1 MVELSANGQQLD
13 MAAKGSGVKYT
24 RQIADIF
31 DIPSVAN
38 SYTNSFNIPKTPSN
52 TRIFEQ
58 LGIVGDVSTVPYSKV
73 SAQLSEYGFPLI
85 QQGWLRVKETSDSY
99 KVSIIDGMIDF
110 FKEIEN
116 KSMGLDLNLSEF
128 DHEKN
133 IETVVASFTN
143 DFYKYII
150 ADYNGKNEAMAGADT
165 AINIDYLVPCFS
177 VWKLLERVME
187 TFNYTYDTERIAE
200 LEELYLTYPKA
211 PSETIDST
219 LFAELTKGFFLR
231 RMYDDGTGMG
241 RAPLNTN
248 NWATSSVVEGTLIDN
263 WIYEVPESGVYRLE
277 HIVETYVNYRVYGA
291 PIAQPEFPYPAIYRV
306 YINDVEAY
314 QFQTDPFAPVTSIRS
329 IYLSEGDRIR
339 VAITS
344 PMVLFVDNTFFEL
357 INVHHNSTNFKI
369 YRTNQGS
376 IILNEA
382 FKNYKIKDFIKECF
396 WFCAVTPILNNN
408 TRHMSFVTLAERLDT
423 TLADDWTDKFIRRT
437 NETYDSGLAQK
448 NIFRHQYTDPKD
460 SYQDGYLLS
469 DNLNQAEEQ
478 IIVQSKLYAPENITH
493 EFFDAT
499 ASESFTTKK
508 FTIWSRETKED
519 ADGEIAIEYK
529 GLNERF
535 YFMKLKTS
543 STSDWLLASE
553 TVIGSDTVDTVPY
566 ADTKGT
572 TYSQIV
578 PDRYFPYSGV
588 LNNFR
593 AHDIELRLGLM
604 DFLQSDLTRPKYI
617 GQEACYYVL
626 NKLVYSE
633 GKPSI
638 GEFIKINRPVIAALP
653 LEVNLLAIAFA
664 SLSIRIKIPILEGF
678 DGFDDLDSYAIVNG
692 DVTVP
697 FSSVTSDTEFVT
709 AYISIDP
716 SDYEAEPIINELY
729 FEMTDGASLREYRYI
744 STGQVFTTG
753 DIAAGTTHTLTA
765 TAQNI

>member
-1 MVELSANGQQLD
+1 MVELSVNGQRLD
-13 MAAKGSGVKYT
+13 MAAKGSQVKYT

-38 SYTNSFNIPKTPSN
+38 SYTNSFNLPKTPHN
-52 TRIFEQ
+52 TQVFEQ
-58 LGIVGDVSTVPYSKV
+58 LGLAGDVSTVPYSKV
-73 SAQLSEYGFPLI
+73 SAQLSEFGFPLI
-85 QQGWLRVKETSDSY
+85 QQGWLKVKETSDSY

-110 FKEIEN
+110 FKAIEN

-150 ADYNGKNEAMAGADT
+150 ADYNGKNETEVGADT

-187 TFNYTYDTERIAE
+187 TFGYTYDTDRISE

-219 LFAELTKGFFLR
+219 LFAELVKGLFVR
-231 RMYDDGTGMG
+231 RMFDDGTGMG

-248 NWATSSVVEGTLIDN
+248 NWLTSNIVEGALIDN
-263 WIYEVPESGVYRLE
+263 WIYQVPESGVYRLE
-277 HIVETYVNYRVYGA
+277 HIVETYVDYRVYGA
-291 PIAQPEFPYPAIYRV
+291 PRNQPLFPYPAIYRV
-306 YINDVEAY
+306 YVNDVEAY
-314 QFQTDPFAPVTSIRS
+314 QFLTDGFAPVTSIRS
-329 IYLSEGDRIR
+329 IYLSEGDTIR

-344 PMVLFVDNTFFEL
+344 PMVLFIENTFFEL
-357 INVHHNSTNFKI
+357 IDVHHNSTNFKI

-408 TRHMSFVTLAERLDT
+408 TRHMSFVTLEERLDFSR
-423 TLADDWTDKFIRRT
+423 AEDWTDKFVRRT

-448 NIFRHQYTDPKD
+448 NVFKHQYTDPKD

-469 DNLNQAEEQ
+469 DNLNQAEET
-478 IIVQSKLYAPENITH
+478 IIVASKLYAPENITH
-493 EFFDAT
+493 EFFDRA
-499 ASESFTTKK
+499 AAESFMTKK

-519 ADGEIAIEYK
+519 ADGELAIEYK

-535 YFMKLKTS
+535 YFMKLKDSPTS
-543 STSDWLLASE
+543 EWLLASE
-553 TVIGSDTVDTVPY
+553 TVIGNDTVTVVPY

-578 PDRYFPYSGV
+578 PERYFPYSGV

-593 AHDIELRLGLM
+593 VHDIELRLGLM
-604 DFLQSDLTRPKYI
+604 DFIQSDLTRPKYF
-617 GQEACYYVL
+617 GQEAAYYLL
-626 NKLVYSE
+626 NKLTYAE
-633 GKPSI
+633 GKIST
-638 GEFIKINRPVIAALP
+638 GEFVKINRPPVIALP
-653 LEVNLLAIAFA
+653 LEVNIQAIAFA
-664 SLSIRIKIPILEGF
+664 SLSLRVKIPVLDGF
-678 DGFDDLDSYAIVNG
+678 DNFDDLDSYAIVN
-692 DVTVP
+692 DNVTVL
-697 FSSVTSDTEFVT
+697 FSSVTSDTEYVT
-709 AYISIDP
+709 AYISINPVDFE
-716 SDYEAEPIINELY
+716 SEPVIRELY
-729 FEMTDGASLREYRYI
+729 FEMTNGSTLREYRFI
-744 STGQVFTTG
+744 STGEVFTTA
-753 DIAAGTTHTLTA
+753 DIASGTTHTLTA